1 MATIERS
8 RFEAGPLPSHPKAKI
23 RSKMMD
29 MEEVYLR
36 QITEY
41 LKRQTELQE
50 KNNDLLKELLQNLS
64 N

>member
-1 MATIERS
+1 
-8 RFEAGPLPSHPKAKI
+8 
-23 RSKMMD
+23 MD

-50 KNNDLLKELLQNLS
+50 ANNDLLKELLQKMGNQY
-64 N
+64 

>member
-1 MATIERS
+1 
-8 RFEAGPLPSHPKAKI
+8 
-23 RSKMMD
+23 MD

-50 KNNDLLKELLQNLS
+50 ANNDLLKQLIQKQGN
-64 N
+64 